1 MAVYTW
7 IGYTDKGKETKGMID
22 AASLREV
29 KLKLRSQ
36 GIFVSSISEELPSGE
51 AAFTLRGIS
60 LKDVVGRVKTE
71 EITVMTRQLSTL
83 VAAAIPLVDA
93 LSALYE
99 QIENPLLK
107 KIIVQVREAVNEG
120 LSLADALAQHRRIFP
135 DLYINMVRSGEAS
148 GALDVVLL
156 RLAEFLEGQH
166 RLRSRISAALV
177 YPILLFVVC
186 ITVLTY
192 LLTAIV
198 PKVVS
203 MFETMNQVLPLP
215 TRILISVSDILGKT
229 WYLIAIAIIVVGYL
243 VMRWKATEKGALR
256 YDRWRMNMPIF
267 GSIYRKVGVARFAR
281 TLGTLL
287 ASGVPILEA
296 MNIVKTVVQNKV
308 MEVSITDATSA
319 IMDGSSIAAPLKKS
333 GVFPPVIIHMIAV
346 GEKSGRLED
355 MLLRAADAYEEDVD
369 TSVATFTSVLEPIM
383 ILIMGVTVGFVV
395 MAILFPMLEM
405 SQIIR

>member
-1 MAVYTW
+1 
-7 IGYTDKGKETKGMID
+7 MID
-22 AASLREV
+22 ADSPREA
-29 KLKLRSQ
+29 KLKLRAQ
-36 GIFVSSISEELPSGE
+36 GIFVSSISEELPSEEG
-51 AAFTLRGIS
+51 FTLKGVS
-60 LKDVVGRVKTE
+60 LKDIVVRVKTE
-71 EITVMTRQLSTL
+71 DIAVMTRQLSTL
-83 VAAAIPLVDA
+83 VGASIPLVDA

-99 QIENPLLK
+99 QIDHPLLK
-107 KIIVQVREAVNEG
+107 KVIAQIREAVNEG
-120 LSLADALAQHRRIFP
+120 LSLADALSQHKRIFP

-156 RLAEFLEGQH
+156 RLAEFLEGWH
-166 RLRSRISAALV
+166 RLRSKISAAFV

-192 LLTAIV
+192 LLTAVV
-198 PKVVS
+198 PKVVD

-215 TRILISVSDILGKT
+215 TRILIGVSDILGKT
-229 WYLIAIAIIVVGYL
+229 WYLIGIAIIVGIYL
-243 VMRWKATEKGALR
+243 LMRWKATEKGALR
-256 YDRWRMNMPIF
+256 YDKWRMSMPVF
-267 GSIYRKVGVARFAR
+267 GSIYRKIGIARFAR

-296 MNIVKTVVQNKV
+296 MSIVKTVVQNRV
-308 MEVSITDATSA
+308 MEAAITDAISE
-319 IMDGSSIAAPLKKS
+319 IMDGSSVAVPLKKS
-333 GVFPPVIIHMIAV
+333 GVFPPIIIHMIAV

-355 MLLRAADAYEEDVD
+355 MLLKAADAYEDDVE
-369 TSVATFTSVLEPIM
+369 TTIAALTSVLEPVM

>member
-7 IGYTDKGKETKGMID
+7 IGYSDKGKETRGMID
-22 AASLREV
+22 ADSPREA
-29 KLKLRSQ
+29 KLKLRAQ
-36 GIFVSSISEELPSGE
+36 GIFVSSISEELPSEEG
-51 AAFTLRGIS
+51 FTLKGVS
-60 LKDVVGRVKTE
+60 LKDIVVRVKTE
-71 EITVMTRQLSTL
+71 DIAVMTRQLSTL
-83 VAAAIPLVDA
+83 VGASIPLVDA

-99 QIENPLLK
+99 QIDHPLLK
-107 KIIVQVREAVNEG
+107 KVIAQIREAVNEG
-120 LSLADALAQHRRIFP
+120 LSLADALSQHKRIFP

-156 RLAEFLEGQH
+156 RLAEFLEGWH
-166 RLRSRISAALV
+166 RLRSKISAAFV

-192 LLTAIV
+192 LLTAVV
-198 PKVVS
+198 PKVVD

-215 TRILISVSDILGKT
+215 TRILIGVSDILGKT
-229 WYLIAIAIIVVGYL
+229 WYLIGIAIIVGIYL
-243 VMRWKATEKGALR
+243 LMRWKATEKGALR
-256 YDRWRMNMPIF
+256 YDKWRMSMPIF
-267 GSIYRKVGVARFAR
+267 GSIYRKIGIARFAR

-296 MNIVKTVVQNKV
+296 MSIVKTVVQNRV
-308 MEVSITDATSA
+308 MEAAITDAISE
-319 IMDGSSIAAPLKKS
+319 IMDGSSVAVPLKKS
-333 GVFPPVIIHMIAV
+333 GVFPPIIIHMIAV

-355 MLLRAADAYEEDVD
+355 MLLKAADAYEDDVE
-369 TSVATFTSVLEPIM
+369 TTIAALTSVLEPVM